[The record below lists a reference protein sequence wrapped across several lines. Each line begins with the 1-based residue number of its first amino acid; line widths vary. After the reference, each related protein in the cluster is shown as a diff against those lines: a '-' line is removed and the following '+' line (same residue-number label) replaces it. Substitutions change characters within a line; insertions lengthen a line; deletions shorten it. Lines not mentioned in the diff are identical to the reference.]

1 MTAFR
6 GRRDGDAA
14 STRDGWECRLPL
26 SADVDVDLMKRMIF
40 CVAML
45 FGAVTLDADQ
55 SVRVRVSPASAMA
68 PADVLV
74 YVTIERS
81 AENRVLRVSAE
92 SEDFL
97 RSSEVSLEGE
107 GSARVSIFRF
117 RDLPAGEYDVT
128 ADVIGPSGQRRAAAY
143 CLLRII

>member
-1 MTAFR
+1 
-6 GRRDGDAA
+6 
-14 STRDGWECRLPL
+14 
-26 SADVDVDLMKRMIF
+26 MKRMIF

-55 SVRVRVSPASAMA
+55 RVQVRVSPSVSMA

-81 AENRVLRVSAE
+81 AENRLLRVSAD

-107 GSARVSIFRF
+107 GSARISIFRF

-143 CLLRII
+143 CLLRIN